1 MRVPLM
7 AGRKIELELP
17 DELFDQLGVIADAIG
32 IASAVEAAMIA
43 VAEWVSRR
51 KSELDDRDPEQKY
64 FVNDALDE
72 LMRRKKDD

>member
-1 MRVPLM
+1 M